1 MSEYKT
7 KIMLGA
13 VLAVIIAIG
22 LAGATIALAPQTGV
36 STQSQQ
42 SSQNTSLSSSSSAV
56 LGAQSVLI
64 VQLTDPPIVP
74 VGTTSLNLTYTA
86 MVLLVTEPATTS
98 TTTSSASSSSTTTS
112 SASSSSTSS
121 ATTTSTTTSKS
132 TSQGS
137 LVNSQTITIT
147 PTGGSATI
155 NLLKLQNISQT
166 LASANL
172 PNGSIIYSISFVVSS
187 INIDVNGV
195 ISPVILATGGT
206 TLLVAMV
213 TPAEVQGTVAVLLSL
228 NPTIIN
234 TPTGYQMI
242 PSSVGVIRPSSEITG
257 QDHQVGHTQ
266 QLTEQDQNEINH
278 ATGQLTASLVSLSVS
293 GSTSTIT
300 IQVSNTGN
308 ASARLVL
315 IGLNGNFTDLSCV
328 STSTTSTS
336 TSTTSGTQDNLGDS
350 VHQDQHDCQ
359 SQNQVVFVP
368 SVTST
373 STTSTSTSATT
384 TTTAI
389 TTTTQTSSSS
399 TSSAACTTGNLAL
412 VNSAEG
418 GNGHN
423 HLVIAPGQCIT
434 LTFSGTISDGESG
447 NVLVPSTLSGQTYN
461 IHLIASNNAES
472 MLTCMPPFSQT
483 SCTATSN
490 QGGKGD

>member
-1 MSEYKT
+1 
-7 KIMLGA
+7 MLGA

-98 TTTSSASSSSTTTS
+98 TTTSTTSSSTTTS
-112 SASSSSTSS
+112 STSSSSTSS
-121 ATTTSTTTSKS
+121 STTTSTTTSKS
-132 TSQGS
+132 TGQGN

-147 PTGGSATI
+147 PTGGSATV

-172 PNGSIIYSISFVVSS
+172 PNGSMIYSISFVVSS
-187 INIDVNGV
+187 INIDINGV

-228 NPTIIN
+228 NPTVIN

-242 PSSVGVIRPSSEITG
+242 PSSIGVIKPSSEITG

-308 ASARLVL
+308 TSAKLVL
-315 IGLNGNFTDLSCV
+315 IGLNGNFTDQSCTSTG
-328 STSTTSTS
+328 STSTTSS
-336 TSTTSGTQDNLGDS
+336 TQEDHGDS
-350 VHQDQHDCQ
+350 GHQYQHDCQ
-359 SQNQVVFVP
+359 GQHQVVFVP
-368 SVTST
+368 SVTSA
-373 STTSTSTSATT
+373 STSTSTSTTT
-384 TTTAI
+384 TTTAT

-423 HLVIAPGQCIT
+423 DLVIAPGQCIT

-447 NVLVPSTLSGQTYN
+447 NILVPSTLPGQTYN

-472 MLTCMPPFSQT
+472 MLTCVPPFSQT
-483 SCTATSN
+483 SCTTTSN
-490 QGGKGD
+490 QGGQGD

>member
-86 MVLLVTEPATTS
+86 MVLLVTEPATTSTTTSSTTSSS

-242 PSSVGVIRPSSEITG
+242 PSSEGVIRPSSEIT
-257 QDHQVGHTQ
+257 
-266 QLTEQDQNEINH
+266 
-278 ATGQLTASLVSLSVS
+278 
-293 GSTSTIT
+293 
-300 IQVSNTGN
+300 
-308 ASARLVL
+308 
-315 IGLNGNFTDLSCV
+315 
-328 STSTTSTS
+328 
-336 TSTTSGTQDNLGDS
+336 
-350 VHQDQHDCQ
+350 
-359 SQNQVVFVP
+359 
-368 SVTST
+368 
-373 STTSTSTSATT
+373 
-384 TTTAI
+384 
-389 TTTTQTSSSS
+389 
-399 TSSAACTTGNLAL
+399 
-412 VNSAEG
+412 
-418 GNGHN
+418 
-423 HLVIAPGQCIT
+423 
-434 LTFSGTISDGESG
+434 
-447 NVLVPSTLSGQTYN
+447 
-461 IHLIASNNAES
+461 
-472 MLTCMPPFSQT
+472 
-483 SCTATSN
+483 
-490 QGGKGD
+490 